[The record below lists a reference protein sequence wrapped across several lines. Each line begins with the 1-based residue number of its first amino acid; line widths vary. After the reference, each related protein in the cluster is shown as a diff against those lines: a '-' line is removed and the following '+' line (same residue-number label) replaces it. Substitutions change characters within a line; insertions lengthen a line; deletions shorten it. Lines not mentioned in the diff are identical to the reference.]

1 MFSVLLTIL
10 LLVSMKQADPNQK
23 YLDYLSKSLVD
34 HDGMKMNIK
43 WSQIDGEKSW
53 SQIGVIE
60 ILGKKRFFLDTD
72 QQSVKIDNNQ
82 ITTYYKSESGKIIY
96 DTLIE
101 DSYDIFDFLSGDFSG
116 FIITNSLSFDLID
129 DSFVISDYIPDDF
142 FTSEKV
148 SIKPPAATEPI
159 IGTTPVI
166 SSIICIVLALPSCQD
181 IYPFSCRCIKRLS
194 IGAGDLRPIACII
207 CLIEGLC

>member
-23 YLDYLSKSLVD
+23 YLDYLSRSLVD
-34 HDGMKMNIK
+34 HDGVKMNIK

-116 FIITNSLSFDLID
+116 FIITNSTANREAIQLDYHLDTFNIRGKIWIKQKLYQPIKFTFGNNSERPGQYIEVEITNYSPLTNGSLFNSF
-129 DSFVISDYIPDDF
+129 SPDAM
-142 FTSEKV
+142 E
-148 SIKPPAATEPI
+148 I
-159 IGTTPVI
+159 I
-166 SSIICIVLALPSCQD
+166 
-181 IYPFSCRCIKRLS
+181 
-194 IGAGDLRPIACII
+194 DLR
-207 CLIEGLC
+207 E